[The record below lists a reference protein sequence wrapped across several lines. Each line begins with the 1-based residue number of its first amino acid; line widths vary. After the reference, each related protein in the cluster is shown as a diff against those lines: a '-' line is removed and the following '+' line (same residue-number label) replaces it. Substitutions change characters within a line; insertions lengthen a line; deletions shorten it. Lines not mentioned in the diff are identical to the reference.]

1 MKKMGGEGMKKRG
14 DVEKMN
20 GKSLVNLQIV
30 IEEVEDIDGFVREG
44 YYGSRGDA
52 KSITEGILTSIN
64 RFVDASVN
72 LKVRKVV
79 GKKMNGKILVDM
91 QITAEEIEDV
101 GVLSERDIMGAELV
115 RSRISPERSS
125 AY

>member
-1 MKKMGGEGMKKRG
+1 MDKKMTSALKA
-14 DVEKMN
+14 
-20 GKSLVNLQIV
+20 
-30 IEEVEDIDGFVREG
+30 GFS
-44 YYGSRGDA
+44 GSIGDA

-79 GKKMNGKILVDM
+79 GKKMNGKILVEM

>member
-1 MKKMGGEGMKKRG
+1 MS
-14 DVEKMN
+14 
-20 GKSLVNLQIV
+20 GKSLVNLQISV
-30 IEEVEDIDGFVREG
+30 EEVEDIDGFVREG
-44 YYGSRGDA
+44 YYGSRSDA
-52 KSITEGILTSIN
+52 KSITEGILASIN

>member
-1 MKKMGGEGMKKRG
+1 
-14 DVEKMN
+14 MN
-20 GKSLVNLQIV
+20 GKSLVNLQISV
-30 IEEVEDIDGFVREG
+30 EEVEDIDGLDRGG
-44 YYGSRGDA
+44 YYGSRSDA

-79 GKKMNGKILVDM
+79 GKKINGKILVDM

>member
-1 MKKMGGEGMKKRG
+1 MKKRG

-20 GKSLVNLQIV
+20 GKSLV
-30 IEEVEDIDGFVREG
+30 E
-44 YYGSRGDA
+44 
-52 KSITEGILTSIN
+52 
-64 RFVDASVN
+64 
-72 LKVRKVV
+72 
-79 GKKMNGKILVDM
+79 M

>member
-1 MKKMGGEGMKKRG
+1 
-14 DVEKMN
+14 MN
-20 GKSLVNLQIV
+20 GKSLVNLQIAV
-30 IEEVEDIDGFVREG
+30 EEVEDIDGFVREG

-52 KSITEGILTSIN
+52 KSIPEGILTSIN
-64 RFVDASVN
+64 RFVDESVN

>member
-1 MKKMGGEGMKKRG
+1 MS
-14 DVEKMN
+14 
-20 GKSLVNLQIV
+20 GKSLVNLQIA

-79 GKKMNGKILVDM
+79 GKKMNGKIMVNM
-91 QITAEEIEDV
+91 QIAAEGIEDV
-101 GVLSERDIMGAELV
+101 DVLSGKDIMGAELI

>member
-1 MKKMGGEGMKKRG
+1 
-14 DVEKMN
+14 MN
-20 GKSLVNLQIV
+20 GKSLVNLQIA
-30 IEEVEDIDGFVREG
+30 IEEAEDIDGFVREG

-52 KSITEGILTSIN
+52 KSITEGIITSIN

-79 GKKMNGKILVDM
+79 GKKRNGKILVDM

>member
-1 MKKMGGEGMKKRG
+1 M
-14 DVEKMN
+14 EKMN
-20 GKSLVNLQIV
+20 GKSLVNLQIAV
-30 IEEVEDIDGFVREG
+30 EEVEDIDGFVREG
-44 YYGSRGDA
+44 YYGSRSDT
-52 KSITEGILTSIN
+52 KSIAEGILTSIN

-101 GVLSERDIMGAELV
+101 GVLPERDIMGAELV
-115 RSRISPERSS
+115 RSMISPERSS

>member
-1 MKKMGGEGMKKRG
+1 
-14 DVEKMN
+14 MN
-20 GKSLVNLQIV
+20 GKSVVSLQIA

-79 GKKMNGKILVDM
+79 GKKMNGKIFVDM

-101 GVLSERDIMGAELV
+101 GLLSVRDILGAELI
-115 RSRISPERSS
+115 RSKISPERSS

>member
-1 MKKMGGEGMKKRG
+1 MGGRRDEKKRRCR
-14 DVEKMN
+14 KMN
-20 GKSLVNLQIV
+20 GKSLVNLQIA

-91 QITAEEIEDV
+91 QIAAEEIEDV
-101 GVLSERDIMGAELV
+101 GLLSERDIMGAELI